1 MTTIEL
7 GGLSDLDAVVEAW
20 IALAADQRQHG
31 SQVLPEPNR
40 NAIRGVVGSHVLHG
54 GLLVARDEGE
64 YAAGEGEQGPGDLV
78 GFVTFG
84 PEDGGFELDTNRGV
98 IRHLWVRE
106 DRRSEGVGSEL
117 LDAAEQRLAERGIEQ
132 VSLEVLAENEA
143 ARRFYRE
150 RGYGTHRLELE
161 KELDGPGEGGRPDG

>member
-20 IALAADQRQHG
+20 VDLAADQRQHG

-54 GLLVARDEGE
+54 GLLVAREEGE
-64 YAAGEGEQGPGDLV
+64 APVGDLV

-84 PEDGGFELDTNRGV
+84 PEDGGFELDTSRGV

-106 DRRSEGVGSEL
+106 DRRDEGIGSEL

-150 RGYGTHRLELE
+150 RGYRTHRLELA
-161 KELDGPGEGGRPDG
+161 KELDGPGDDSRPSG